1 MKHYDIAVCGA
12 GIAGVAAALAGA
24 RRGKKVLLVEKQC
37 IIGGLATSGLIYI
50 YLPISDD
57 RGKVIASGITAEL
70 LIASQEYGPFALN
83 EKWGGV
89 SGGDSGTDKRRYCCC
104 FSPAGYALTL
114 ERLLRE
120 AGVELLLETTVTD
133 VCCDADSRLTGA
145 TLFCGAEH
153 WNISA
158 ETFIDA
164 SGGAFMLRMAGEKV
178 FSDVN
183 FVTPWIIENNPD
195 KAGAENFYLSGDL
208 HIAPIT
214 SFSSD
219 ETIESML
226 TVDEMQKFIELQY
239 QKTRDYF
246 DALTPQKRKEC
257 YPVHIPGMPQL
268 RKIARIEAMSLI
280 KDGDGGKYCS
290 DSIGVAAD
298 WRRLDA
304 PAWETPYGALIPKN
318 VRGALAA
325 GRCIN
330 SSGDAWEIFRVIP
343 AAAMTGE
350 AAGVAAAVAC
360 ERGCDPRDI
369 SAAELQKEL
378 LKNDVILHISD
389 GR

>member
-1 MKHYDIAVCGA
+1 MKHCDIAICGA

-24 RRGKKVLLVEKQC
+24 RRGKKVLLIEKQSV
-37 IIGGLATSGLIYI
+37 IGGLATSGLIYI

-57 RGKVIASGITAEL
+57 RGKIIASGITREL
-70 LIASQEYGPFALN
+70 LTASQEYGPFALDEN
-83 EKWGGV
+83 WGGV
-89 SGGDSGTDKRRYCCC
+89 QGGDPGTDKRRCNCC

-120 AGVELLLETTVTD
+120 AGVELLLETTV
-133 VCCDADSRLTGA
+133 VGVHCDTDSRLTGA

-153 WNISA
+153 WDISA

-178 FSDVN
+178 FSDTN

-195 KAGAENFYLSGDL
+195 KAGAKTFYLSGDM

-219 ETIESML
+219 ETVESML

-257 YPVHIPGMPQL
+257 YPVHISGMPQL

-325 GRCIN
+325 GRCIS

-369 SAAELQKEL
+369 PAAELQKEL

>member
-24 RRGKKVLLVEKQC
+24 RRGKKVVLVEKQC

-57 RGKVIASGITAEL
+57 RGKVIASGITKEL
-70 LIASQEYGPFALN
+70 LTASQEYGPFALD
-83 EKWGGV
+83 ETWGGIP
-89 SGGDSGTDKRRYCCC
+89 GGDSGIGEKRYSCC

-114 ERLLRE
+114 DRLLRE
-120 AGVELLLETTVTD
+120 AGVEVLLETTVTG
-133 VCCDADSRLTGA
+133 VHCDADSRLTGM
-145 TLFCGAEH
+145 TLFCGAAH

-158 ETFIDA
+158 GIFIDA
-164 SGGAFMLRMAGEKV
+164 SGGAFMLQMAGEKV

-183 FVTPWIIENNPD
+183 FVIPWIIENNPD
-195 KAGAENFYLSGDL
+195 KAGAESFYFSGDL
-208 HIAPIT
+208 HIAPVKD
-214 SFSSD
+214 FSSD
-219 ETIESML
+219 NTIESML
-226 TVDEMQKFIELQY
+226 TVADMQKFIKLQY
-239 QKTRDYF
+239 QEIRRYF
-246 DALTPQKRKEC
+246 DDFVPEKRKRC
-257 YPVHIPGMPQL
+257 YPVHIPAMPQI
-268 RKIARIEAMSLI
+268 RKIARIDAMSLI
-280 KDGDGGKYCS
+280 KEGDGGIYCS

-304 PAWETPYGALIPKN
+304 PAWETPFGALIPKN
-318 VRGALAA
+318 VKGVLAA

-330 SSGDAWEIFRVIP
+330 TSGDAWEIFRVIP

-350 AAGVAAAVAC
+350 ASGVAAAMAC
-360 ERGCDPRDI
+360 DRSCDPRDI
-369 SAAELQKEL
+369 PVAELQKEL

>member
-120 AGVELLLETTVTD
+120 AGVELLLETTVTG

-195 KAGAENFYLSGDL
+195 KAGAKNFYLSGDL
-208 HIAPIT
+208 HVAPIK
-214 SFSSD
+214 SSSLA
-219 ETIESML
+219 TVESML
-226 TVDEMQKFIELQY
+226 TVEEMQEFIRLHY

-246 DALTPQKRKEC
+246 DAFNSEKRKKC
-257 YPVHIPGMPQL
+257 YPVHIPAMPQF
-268 RKIARIEAMSLI
+268 RKIARIDAMSLI
-280 KDGDGGKYCS
+280 KDGGGGIYCA

-318 VRGALAA
+318 VKGVLAA

-330 SSGDAWEIFRVIP
+330 TAGDAWEIFRVIP

-350 AAGVAAAVAC
+350 AAGVAAAIAC
-360 ERGCDPRDI
+360 DRGCDPRNI
-369 SAAELQKEL
+369 PVEELQKEL
-378 LKNDVILHISD
+378 LKNDVILHIAD